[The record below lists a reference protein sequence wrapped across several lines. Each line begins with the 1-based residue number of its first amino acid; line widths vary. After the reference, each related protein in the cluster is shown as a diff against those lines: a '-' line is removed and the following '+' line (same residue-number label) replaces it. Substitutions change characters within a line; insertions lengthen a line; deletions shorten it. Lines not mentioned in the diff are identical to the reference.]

1 MTQELNKAK
10 NYAFLLLKFRPRSI
24 NEIETRLKEKGY
36 THQAVKETLDFLKEK
51 KFLDDDYFAKG
62 WIEWRLKKPFGFR
75 RIRQEL
81 QLKGVGQEIVES
93 NIDSLKENYSEEKI
107 VRLLA
112 AERMKRLKTIE
123 PKKAKSRI
131 FSWLLRRGFSQGTV
145 IDAVREL

>member
-1 MTQELNKAK
+1 VTQELNKAK

-36 THQAVKETLDFLKEK
+36 TQPTVKETLDFLKDK
-51 KFLDDDYFAKG
+51 KFLDDDYFARA
-62 WIEWRLKKPFGFR
+62 WIEWRLKKPFGLR

-81 QLKGVGQEIVES
+81 EFKGVDREIVES

-107 VRLLA
+107 VRLLI
-112 AERMKRLKTIE
+112 AEIMKRLKTIE

-131 FSWLLRRGFSQGTV
+131 FSWLLRRGFSQGIV